1 MVTQLRAENEKLSG
15 EVKRAS
21 EVNSDMKAVIGK
33 LEAAATRDVSQ
44 KTFFS
49 ASLTHRQDGKT
60 AGLPTPARIVSLV

>member
-1 MVTQLRAENEKLSG
+1 VVTQLRVENEKLSG

-49 ASLTHRQDGKT
+49 TSLTHRQDDIDCRT
-60 AGLPTPARIVSLV
+60 ARPQQELSA